1 MSLDIYLKET
11 VHEQNI
17 THNLVPMAKEAGI
30 YDILWRPE
38 ENYIW
43 YAEQLIDP
51 LTRAIANMEKYPK
64 RFKAFD
70 SGNEWGTYH
79 DFLPWLRDLLEACKN
94 HPEAKVEASR

>member
-38 ENYIW
+38 ENQIW
-43 YAEQLIDP
+43 FARQLIDP
-51 LTRAIANMEKYPK
+51 LSRAISNMEADPE

-70 SGNEWGTYH
+70 AGNGWGKY
-79 DFLPWLRDLLEACKN
+79 DNFLPWLQELLEACKR
-94 HPEAKVEASR
+94 HPDATVAADR